1 VPKYSSR
8 AVAPDGYY
16 RLITGRAPVHTFSRT
31 QSNPLLTGLMQENEI
46 WVHAAT
52 AAKAGLKSG
61 QYVRLKNQDGAESSR
76 IKVKATQ
83 RIRPDTVYMVYG
95 FGQRN
100 PMARGAFQRGAS
112 AAHLNTKYDI
122 DPLMGGTS
130 IHANFVTFIEEA

>member
-1 VPKYSSR
+1 MR
-8 AVAPDGYY
+8 
-16 RLITGRAPVHTFSRT
+16 
-31 QSNPLLTGLMQENEI
+31 ENEI
-46 WVHAAT
+46 WVNAAT
-52 AAKAGLKSG
+52 AANLGLKTG
-61 QYVRLKNQDGAESSR
+61 QYVKLKNQDGVESSR

-112 AAHLNTKYDI
+112 AAQLNTKYET

-130 IHANFVTFIEEA
+130 IHSNFVTFVKEA